1 MALFPTPPGAL
12 PERLDEAPLC
22 FEGDG
27 MRVMMLFFAVLFA
40 ALAVGA
46 WIVLSPEA
54 AAWVLAPALA
64 ITVAAIAARADG
76 LE

>member
-1 MALFPTPPGAL
+1 
-12 PERLDEAPLC
+12 
-22 FEGDG
+22 
-27 MRVMMLFFAVLFA
+27 MRTMMLWIAVHLA

-46 WIVLSPEA
+46 WVVLSPEA

-76 LE
+76 ME